1 MEEIFTKDLTL
12 KYLAKVPFYTQQ
24 LRLQIR
30 SHTLYQTIYI
40 IILYILYIF
49 IHIIHTDTPEV
60 EVASVSY
67 LHRHEAWM
75 RADGS
80 STGVD
85 EEGSLYAFGIER
97 IGLSADF
104 GQQHV
109 EIWGFQV
116 TLVLPCSRYVVYI
129 YMVYVVYFSMYLPPI
144 YCNFNGALGQT
155 IGFWPG
161 ALRKCTTLL

>member
-1 MEEIFTKDLTL
+1 
-12 KYLAKVPFYTQQ
+12 
-24 LRLQIR
+24 
-30 SHTLYQTIYI
+30 
-40 IILYILYIF
+40 
-49 IHIIHTDTPEV
+49 
-60 EVASVSY
+60 
-67 LHRHEAWM
+67 M

-129 YMVYVVYFSMYLPPI
+129 YIWYMWYILVCIYHQSIAISMEHWDKPLDFGPVL
-144 YCNFNGALGQT
+144 CENAQHFFRAKQNADSH
-155 IGFWPG
+155 
-161 ALRKCTTLL
+161 RLLYT